1 MHDAAPFPP
10 PSDRA
15 PPPAPAAT
23 AVQPLPVDAL
33 RLRIDP
39 ASLGFADT
47 TELQHEPLPWIGQER
62 AQTAARFGLA
72 LDQPHTHLFVLGDVG
87 TGRSTL
93 LEQEM
98 RAVAATRPVPP
109 DLCYL
114 HHFAAPE
121 RPRALRLPAGQ
132 GRALRQRMVEFC
144 RTLQAEIPK
153 RLSEPGIKAAL
164 SALEKRYSDRETEAF
179 AQLAAFARE
188 RHFALRREGGQL
200 IFTLIDER
208 GEPLTAEDMAALPPE
223 QRRAYDEGEREL
235 RAEILR
241 FLELTAPLERELRE
255 GVAALRRQ
263 AVQPLLDRELDA
275 IRQSLRKQ
283 FKDTRKLGQW
293 LDAVE
298 QDVLDAL
305 DLFEPRDEDDEERR
319 DALERRLARYRVN
332 LVVDNADTQGAPVII
347 ENNPLYRPLFGS
359 IEYQTDN
366 DVLVTDFSR
375 IRAGSLLRAHG
386 GFLMLHLRD
395 LLADEL
401 VWEKLRRFLRSGRLQ
416 IEEPGTMFSALATT
430 SLEPEAVDVDVKLV
444 LIGTHEQFYALQE
457 GDPEFARHFRIQV
470 DFADSFRASDA
481 TRRATGIFVA
491 HTTARLGLPP
501 FGAAAVA
508 RLIEDSHRQ
517 AEDRTRQSAA
527 FARTE
532 ALIIEAAALARQ
544 RGARRVEA
552 EDVSAA
558 IAARNR
564 RHDYPDERLRE
575 AIADGDRVVPLHGAR
590 IGQLNGLS
598 VIDLGDY
605 RFGLPMRV
613 AARTVPGHEGL
624 LNIEREVGF
633 SGPIHDKAVLV
644 LHSYLSALFA
654 PLAPLALSAAI
665 VFEQE
670 YAGIEGDSASC
681 AEFYALL
688 SALAG
693 LPLRQGVAVTGA
705 INPFGEVLPIGGVNE
720 KIEGFYRV
728 CAAAGLDG
736 TQGVLI
742 PARNR
747 RHLMLADDVCE
758 AVAAGRFH
766 IWAIDHV
773 AQGMALLTGVPFGL
787 DDPRAATAP
796 LQPDGTPAYAPGSVL
811 DRAAETLRSYRRA
824 CLRAG
829 NPRAWRGRR

>member
-1 MHDAAPFPP
+1 MQEIPRHDETTDTPQAPVGAQ
-10 PSDRA
+10 RLA
-15 PPPAPAAT
+15 PE
-23 AVQPLPVDAL
+23 AL

-39 ASLGFADT
+39 ACLGFDDT
-47 TELQHEPLPWIGQER
+47 SALEHEPLPWIGQAR

-72 LDQPHTHLFVLGDVG
+72 IDQPHYHLFVLGEIG

-98 RAVAATRPVPP
+98 RAAAASRPVPP

-132 GRALRQRMVEFC
+132 GRALRQRMAEFC
-144 RTLQAEIPK
+144 RRLQVEIPK
-153 RLSEPGIKAAL
+153 RLSEPSFKAAL
-164 SALEKRYSDRETEAF
+164 SALEKTYSDREAEAF
-179 AQLAAFARE
+179 AALSAYARA

-200 IFTLIDER
+200 IFTLIDDQ
-208 GEPLTAEDMAALPPE
+208 GEPLTAEAMAALEPE
-223 QRRAYDEGEREL
+223 RRAAYDEGEREL

-241 FLELTAPLERELRE
+241 FLEVTAPLERALRD
-255 GVAALRRQ
+255 GVEALRRQ
-263 AVQPLLDRELDA
+263 AVRPLLDRELDA
-275 IRQSLRKQ
+275 IRQGLRKQ

-298 QDVLDAL
+298 QDVLEHLA
-305 DLFEPRDEDDEERR
+305 LFEPADADEEAERR
-319 DALERRLARYRVN
+319 AALERQLQRYRVN
-332 LVVDNADTQGAPVII
+332 LVVDNAETVGAPVII

-395 LLADEL
+395 LLADDL

-444 LIGTHEQFYALQE
+444 LIGSNEQFYALQE
-457 GDPEFARHFRIQV
+457 VDPEFARHFRIKV
-470 DFADSFRASDA
+470 DFAETFSANPD
-481 TRRATGIFVA
+481 TWRATGIFIA
-491 HTTARLGLPP
+491 HTARRLGLLP

-508 RLIEDSHRQ
+508 CLIEDSHRE

-532 ALIIEAAALARQ
+532 ALAIEAAELARR
-544 RGARRVEA
+544 RGARRVERD
-552 EDVSAA
+552 DVAAA
-558 IAARNR
+558 IAARNH
-564 RHDYPDERLRE
+564 RHDYPDQRLRE
-575 AIADGDRVVPLHGAR
+575 AVADGDRLVHLYGAR
-590 IGQLNGLS
+590 VGQLNGLS

-605 RFGLPMRV
+605 RFGLPIRV
-613 AARTVPGHEGL
+613 AARTVPGTEGL
-624 LNIEREVGF
+624 LNIEREVAL

-654 PLAPLALSAAI
+654 PLAPLALTASI

-688 SALAG
+688 SSLSG
-693 LPLRQGVAVTGA
+693 LPLRQGIAVTGA
-705 INPFGEVLPIGGVNE
+705 INAFGEVLPIGGVNE
-720 KIEGFYRV
+720 KIEGFFKV
-728 CAAAGLDG
+728 CATAGLDG

-747 RHLMLADDVCE
+747 RHLMLADEVCE
-758 AVAAGRFH
+758 AVATQRFH
-766 IWAIDHV
+766 IWTVDHV
-773 AQGMALLTGVPFGL
+773 ADGMALLTGVPFGA
-787 DDPRAATAP
+787 DASRAAGGAVTAA
-796 LQPDGTPAYAPGSVL
+796 QDAFVPDTVL
-811 DRAAETLRSYRRA
+811 GRAAATLAAYRRA

-829 NPRAWRGRR
+829 NPRAWRQRGG